1 MGRGGGQASLMLK
14 IVIVQWMNTA
24 FIIYFIN
31 SISEAPNEDYINQ
44 VRSRRVGVW
53 RGVFFTVEK
62 RPLVGHDRLAVCV

>member
-1 MGRGGGQASLMLK
+1 MACFFVGGGGQASLMLK

-44 VRSRRVGVW
+44 VR
-53 RGVFFTVEK
+53 K
-62 RPLVGHDRLAVCV
+62 IL